1 MTDKFHGQ
9 TRASMEHVADREQMN
24 ALDRAEKKSGFLT
37 GIRRLGKGMAL
48 VSVVFYP
55 KTMFWV
61 QDVVRMSPTYEYGPH
76 RELTQEEWD
85 RTSSFL

>member
-1 MTDKFHGQ
+1 
-9 TRASMEHVADREQMN
+9 MEYIADRDQIR
-24 ALDRAEKKSGFLT
+24 ALDRAEKAAGFQT
-37 GIRRLGKGMAL
+37 GMRKLGDGFVL

-55 KTMFWV
+55 KVTFWIH
-61 QDVVRMSPTYEYGPH
+61 DVLSRSPTYEFGPH